1 VCHFVQIFIPYTLS
15 ITQIPQG
22 VNMNQQETLNK
33 YTPATIKSGASYA
46 CLYATEIALAPDGSI
61 PETPEQ
67 GTRLEPV
74 TGFAII
80 SKRDP
85 ANELLTVVDVNL
97 GIEVVVG
104 YDDVWN
110 IDQVEYKVPVDE
122 EE

>member
-1 VCHFVQIFIPYTLS
+1 
-15 ITQIPQG
+15 
-22 VNMNQQETLNK
+22 MDAKQETVNK
-33 YTPATIKSGASYA
+33 YTPETIESGASYA
-46 CLYATEIALAPDGSI
+46 CFYHTEIALTPDGSI

-85 ANELLTVVDVNL
+85 ANELLTVIDVNL

-110 IDQVEYKVPVDE
+110 IDEVEYKVPAE
-122 EE
+122 EEDTQA